1 MSIMQAHSPDRL
13 GAIDETV
20 HAALVWLDDHQEPE
34 GFWVGMI
41 ETNSAIEAEWLL
53 ASHILGVKLPI
64 EDGVIRALLQ
74 RQRPDGSW
82 ETYPGAPAGDINSTV
97 EVYVALRVKGF
108 DPSRAEMVRARDWIL
123 RNGGLR
129 KVRVFTRYWLA
140 MLGVWPW
147 QATPNLP
154 PEIIRLPLW
163 FPFNIYNFAQWA
175 RATLLPLAVIS
186 ARRPVFSSPC
196 GRLDELFP
204 DGYDNFDF
212 FIAGK
217 KARLLSLE
225 WLFLKID
232 RLSAPAAKRPS
243 HPRPRNGD
251 QTLSRMDLEASGCG
265 RRLGRDSAALDL
277 CAHRAAHRRLRRRS
291 PGARQR
297 GFHFSDHWSYER
309 NGATHIQASES
320 PVWDTMLSLLAMQE
334 AGCPPQKSRS
344 MRAALDWI
352 LQKQV
357 LWPGDWSVKVKNV
370 AAGGWAFE
378 RANLYYPDIDDTAV
392 ALLMLGKVRNG
403 VDGALRQRVEA
414 AIERALAWTLAM
426 QSRNGG
432 WGAFDKDNDK
442 EIISKIPFCNF
453 GEALDPPSVD
463 VTGHVL
469 EALAVL
475 GRRKSD
481 PAVAK
486 ALAFIRSEQEKDGS
500 WFGRWG
506 VNYIYGTAAVL
517 PALQAIGEDM
527 GAAYVKRAA
536 DSIAGKQNADGGWGE
551 SCASYMDPL
560 LRGKGPSTPSQTAW
574 ALMALLAV
582 ENPDYTA
589 AIRKGVDFL
598 VKTQDENGTWDE
610 RYYTGTGFPGYN
622 VGARLDHDA
631 ADLRERLQQGP
642 ELSRAFLLGYNMY
655 RHYPLSLRSA
665 GRRTG
670 WKGLE
675 AFAEPL
681 VSGSAK
687 DHILGRISGS
697 QSRCQPDGSL
707 LRRPVVRSRLPAAGS
722 ARRRANPSY
731 SGART
736 RF

>member
-1 MSIMQAHSPDRL
+1 MSIMQAHSPNRL

-232 RLSAPAAKRPS
+232 RLLHLLQNARLTPGRETAIKLCLEWILKHQDADGAWGGIQPPWIYALIALRTEGYAVDHPVLAKGVS
-243 HPRPRNGD
+243 
-251 QTLSRMDLEASGCG
+251 TL
-265 RRLGRDSAALDL
+265 
-277 CAHRAAHRRLRRRS
+277 
-291 PGARQR
+291 
-297 GFHFSDHWSYER
+297 SDHWSYER

-536 DSIAGKQNADGGWGE
+536 DWIAGKQNADGGWGE

-655 RHYPLSLRSA
+655 RHYFPLLA
-665 GRRTG
+665 LGR
-670 WKGLE
+670 
-675 AFAEPL
+675 
-681 VSGSAK
+681 AK
-687 DHILGRISGS
+687 DWLE
-697 QSRCQPDGSL
+697 
-707 LRRPVVRSRLPAAGS
+707 
-722 ARRRANPSY
+722 RA
-731 SGART
+731 
-736 RF
+736 

>member
-1 MSIMQAHSPDRL
+1 M
-13 GAIDETV
+13 
-20 HAALVWLDDHQEPE
+20 
-34 GFWVGMI
+34 
-41 ETNSAIEAEWLL
+41 
-53 ASHILGVKLPI
+53 
-64 EDGVIRALLQ
+64 
-74 RQRPDGSW
+74 
-82 ETYPGAPAGDINSTV
+82 
-97 EVYVALRVKGF
+97 
-108 DPSRAEMVRARDWIL
+108 
-123 RNGGLR
+123 
-129 KVRVFTRYWLA
+129 
-140 MLGVWPW
+140 
-147 QATPNLP
+147 
-154 PEIIRLPLW
+154 
-163 FPFNIYNFAQWA
+163 
-175 RATLLPLAVIS
+175 
-186 ARRPVFSSPC
+186 
-196 GRLDELFP
+196 
-204 DGYDNFDF
+204 
-212 FIAGK
+212 
-217 KARLLSLE
+217 LSLE

-232 RLSAPAAKRPS
+232 RLLHLLQNARLTPGRETAIKLCLEWILKHQDADGAWGGIQPPWIYALIALRTEGYAVDHPVLAKGVS
-243 HPRPRNGD
+243 
-251 QTLSRMDLEASGCG
+251 TL
-265 RRLGRDSAALDL
+265 
-277 CAHRAAHRRLRRRS
+277 
-291 PGARQR
+291 
-297 GFHFSDHWSYER
+297 SDHWSYER

-536 DSIAGKQNADGGWGE
+536 DWIAGKQNADGGWGE

-655 RHYPLSLRSA
+655 RHYFPLLA
-665 GRRTG
+665 LGR
-670 WKGLE
+670 
-675 AFAEPL
+675 
-681 VSGSAK
+681 AK
-687 DHILGRISGS
+687 DWLE
-697 QSRCQPDGSL
+697 
-707 LRRPVVRSRLPAAGS
+707 
-722 ARRRANPSY
+722 RA
-731 SGART
+731 
-736 RF
+736 

>member
-1 MSIMQAHSPDRL
+1 MSIMQAHSPNRL

-232 RLSAPAAKRPS
+232 RLLHLLQNARLTPGRETAIKLCLEWILKHQDADGAWGGIQPPWIYALIALRTEGYAVDHPVLAKGVS
-243 HPRPRNGD
+243 
-251 QTLSRMDLEASGCG
+251 TL
-265 RRLGRDSAALDL
+265 
-277 CAHRAAHRRLRRRS
+277 
-291 PGARQR
+291 
-297 GFHFSDHWSYER
+297 SDHWSYVR
-309 NGATHIQASES
+309 NGATHIQASEL

-500 WFGRWG
+500 
-506 VNYIYGTAAVL
+506 
-517 PALQAIGEDM
+517 
-527 GAAYVKRAA
+527 
-536 DSIAGKQNADGGWGE
+536 
-551 SCASYMDPL
+551 
-560 LRGKGPSTPSQTAW
+560 
-574 ALMALLAV
+574 
-582 ENPDYTA
+582 
-589 AIRKGVDFL
+589 L
-598 VKTQDENGTWDE
+598 VW
-610 RYYTGTGFPGYN
+610 P
-622 VGARLDHDA
+622 
-631 ADLRERLQQGP
+631 
-642 ELSRAFLLGYNMY
+642 
-655 RHYPLSLRSA
+655 
-665 GRRTG
+665 
-670 WKGLE
+670 
-675 AFAEPL
+675 
-681 VSGSAK
+681 
-687 DHILGRISGS
+687 LGRQLHLWNGRGASRTSGD
-697 QSRCQPDGSL
+697 RRGHGRGLCQ
-707 LRRPVVRSRLPAAGS
+707 
-722 ARRRANPSY
+722 ARRRLDCRQAECRRRLGRKLCVLHGSAVARQRPEHAVADRLGADGAARRRESRLY
-731 SGART
+731 SRHPKRRRLSGQDPGRKRYLGRALLYGHGFSRL
-736 RF
+736 